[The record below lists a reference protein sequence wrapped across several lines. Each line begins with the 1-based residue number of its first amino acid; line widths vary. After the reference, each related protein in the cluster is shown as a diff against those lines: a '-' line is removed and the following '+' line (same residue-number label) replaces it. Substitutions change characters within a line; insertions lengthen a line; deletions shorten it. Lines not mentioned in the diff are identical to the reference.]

1 MGSKQGLGSVAQS
14 RSDVYHIDPRVI
26 KIEDGWNCRDVAA
39 KETQDH
45 IEALALS
52 ITEIGV
58 REPLTVYWQDGSV
71 VVTDGHCRLLA
82 VKLAISRG
90 VEIKTVPAK
99 PESRN
104 SNDADRLFSQVVR
117 NSGKPFSALE
127 NAKVYGK
134 LLDFGWSQGDIAK
147 KAGISQGRVSQV
159 LALLTMP
166 EPIKQMVAA
175 GEVSAS
181 HAQATL
187 SASNGAKALQVLQD
201 AVAVAKAEG
210 KSKATAKHTAAG
222 ESAQQPKVKPLDVLW
237 GKVNA
242 LGGRTVDKDDEYGRG
257 YLDAISEV
265 LDIIEECGGK
275 NPSLKP
281 LQGSK

>member
-1 MGSKQGLGSVAQS
+1 
-14 RSDVYHIDPRVI
+14 
-26 KIEDGWNCRDVAA
+26 
-39 KETQDH
+39 
-45 IEALALS
+45 
-52 ITEIGV
+52 
-58 REPLTVYWQDGSV
+58 
-71 VVTDGHCRLLA
+71 
-82 VKLAISRG
+82 
-90 VEIKTVPAK
+90 VPAK
-99 PESRN
+99 PEARY

-187 SASNGAKALQVLQD
+187 AASNGSKALQVLQD
-201 AVAVAKAEG
+201 AVVVAKAEG
-210 KSKATAKHTAAG
+210 KSKATAKHTSAA
-222 ESAQQPKVKPLDVLW
+222 SQQPKVKLIDALW

-242 LGGRTVDKDDEYGRG
+242 LLGRPGLAEDDDLARG
-257 YLDAISEV
+257 YRDAISEV
-265 LDIIEECGGK
+265 LDIIEELGGR
-275 NPSLKP
+275 NPALKP
-281 LQGSK
+281 LQRSREEPKARQIELD